1 MDREHVIKITVG
13 TVKKSHDNKIQYINK
28 TSSSY
33 KEMRSDQSIQTMN
46 TYTKYHK
53 TKPQN

>member
-28 TSSSY
+28 TLSSY